1 MTEDKRKTMLSFLQD
16 RSVGVLAT
24 LSPQGTPR
32 ARTMYYSADDS
43 FAIYFCT
50 LAGTRKVGDV
60 SSDAHGAFVVSDEN
74 APQTIQIEGTISN
87 LTETAVL
94 NDEVRRLLGK
104 VMERG
109 PFFAPLTH
117 LDPGKVELYKLTP
130 TLVRFGDFTDGIGSG
145 VSFTEIEL

>member
-1 MTEDKRKTMLSFLQD
+1 MLSFLQD

-32 ARTMYYSADDS
+32 ARTVYYSTDDS

-50 LAGTRKVGDV
+50 LTGTRKVEDIV
-60 SSDAHGAFVVSDEN
+60 SNANGAFVVSDED
-74 APQTIQIEGTISN
+74 APRTIQIEGTISN
-87 LTETAVL
+87 LTETAL
-94 NDEVRRLLGK
+94 LTDEVRQLLGK
-104 VMERG
+104 IMERG

-117 LDPGKVELYKLTP
+117 LDPGKAELYKLTP
-130 TLVRFGDFTDGIGSG
+130 TLIRFGDFTDGIGSD